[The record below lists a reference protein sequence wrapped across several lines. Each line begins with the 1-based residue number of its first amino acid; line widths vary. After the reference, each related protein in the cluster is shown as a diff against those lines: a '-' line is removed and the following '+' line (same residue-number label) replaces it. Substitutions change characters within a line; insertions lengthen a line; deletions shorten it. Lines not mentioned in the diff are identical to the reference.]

1 MDKSENIEYK
11 STAERELA
19 ESGIYATNTVGH
31 SMEPFLSHHRDV
43 VVIARPESEPKRFDV
58 VLYAGKDDSYV
69 LHRIILVRD
78 DCYVIRGDN
87 NYFTERVPK
96 DKILGVLVSFTRKG
110 RRGSVKDFG
119 YRLYSRIRCATY
131 PIRALVRKIRT
142 ALGRAYRAI
151 FKR

>member
-58 VLYAGKDDSYV
+58 VLYAGKDKWKLNLLNHQEISPPIPIYNMSV
-69 LHRIILVRD
+69 TINM
-78 DCYVIRGDN
+78 GDKKVQSVTSVTGEEVN
-87 NYFTERVPK
+87 WAQN
-96 DKILGVLVSFTRKG
+96 
-110 RRGSVKDFG
+110 GSSLTIKTNLEV
-119 YRLYSRIRCATY
+119 
-131 PIRALVRKIRT
+131 
-142 ALGRAYRAI
+142 
-151 FKR
+151 FKLLLIK